1 MTSFHAL
8 KHLPTG
14 LASVS
19 VPTRR
24 RAAPTPSSHC
34 LSWQAQRKKVGKES
48 RKRKRSIKQCVS
60 GRAYVLDS
68 FCLVRVSSARVHV
81 SLSLSLPPPLSIP
94 LKRPL
99 ILSLSLCLSLS
110 RSRSIPL
117 DHSNPSWFVS
127 GVYKL
132 LLPIPTPTVR

>member
-81 SLSLSLPPPLSIP
+81 SLSLFLPPYPSLSRGP
-94 LKRPL
+94 SFSLSHS
-99 ILSLSLCLSLS
+99 LSLSPSVCLSLALAAFLWTTP
-110 RSRSIPL
+110 IL
-117 DHSNPSWFVS
+117 S
-127 GVYKL
+127 GS
-132 LLPIPTPTVR
+132 

>member
-81 SLSLSLPPPLSIP
+81 SLSLSPPLSIP

-99 ILSLSLCLSLS
+99 ILSLSLSLSLSLCLSLS

-117 DHSNPSWFVS
+117 DHSNP
-127 GVYKL
+127 
-132 LLPIPTPTVR
+132 